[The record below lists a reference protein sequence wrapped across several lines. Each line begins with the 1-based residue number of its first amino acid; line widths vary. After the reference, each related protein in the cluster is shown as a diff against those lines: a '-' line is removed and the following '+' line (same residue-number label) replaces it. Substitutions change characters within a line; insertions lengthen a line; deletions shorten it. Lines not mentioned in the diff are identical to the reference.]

1 MTAVIRASSFFSRW
15 VADVLRQ
22 PALMLILVV
31 APFLLVAW
39 NRAHHRYLPPRR
51 LELLELFVV
60 LAVLAG
66 VALFAVTA
74 DVSLLFV
81 ALPFIG
87 WTPLWTPEHR
97 SKEQRWPYLLDSSS
111 TVRGYGCRTIA
122 VV

>member
-1 MTAVIRASSFFSRW
+1 MGV
-15 VADVLRQ
+15 
-22 PALMLILVV
+22 LVV

-39 NRAHHRYLPPRR
+39 NRGHHRYLPPRR

-81 ALPFIG
+81 ALPFVG
-87 WTPLWTPEHR
+87 WASWRFEQSGRRRPHCWSPARRPGRR
-97 SKEQRWPYLLDSSS
+97 SGTGDHSKVLTSS
-111 TVRGYGCRTIA
+111 TG
-122 VV
+122 